1 MGAPEVPPEAA
12 GVNRQ
17 HASPRSTRRNQAA
30 WYQRERERARNARI
44 ATLVPAYDSSDPEKI
59 LRGIAFN
66 YMN

>member
-1 MGAPEVPPEAA
+1 MGAPEVPSEVACDNMLSHIAQGETKLPSA
-12 GVNRQ
+12 
-17 HASPRSTRRNQAA
+17 
-30 WYQRERERARNARI
+30 RERARNTRI